1 MKRINLTALIAIVIL
16 AFAFTACA
24 PKAEA
29 TPSTETSLPTYA
41 LISEGQ
47 LVPVDTLDHYFNIPG
62 QIAEVLVQD
71 GEQVEAGQALAR
83 LVETP
88 DVALAIARAE
98 QEVLAAEQA
107 IEALETSAELN
118 LANSR
123 LALIQA
129 QQAVEDAQTQLE
141 DDETDENQALLD
153 FAKVKMD
160 LAKQTLEKFSDG
172 KGIDSDLMAA
182 AQARLASAQAS
193 VINAQAAQDDFVLKA
208 DMAGT
213 VVDLFLKVGQKV
225 AFGSLAVTLADYS
238 SWLVKT
244 DNLTETDVVNVSLGQ
259 KVEITLDALPEVTLN
274 GEVTNI
280 NARYEEKRGDITY
293 TVTIQLNQA
302 DPRMRWGM
310 TAAVSFLP

>member
-1 MKRINLTALIAIVIL
+1 MKRINFTALVAIVIL
-16 AFAFTACA
+16 AFVFTACA

-88 DVALAIARAE
+88 DVVLAIARAE
-98 QEVLAAEQA
+98 QEVLAAGQA

-153 FAKVKMD
+153 LAKVKMD
-160 LAKQTLEKFSDG
+160 LAKQTLEKFTDG

-182 AQARLASAQAS
+182 AQARLDSANAALT
-193 VINAQAAQDDFVLKA
+193 NAQAARDDLVLKA

-213 VVDLFLKVGQKV
+213 VVDLSLKVGQKV

-244 DNLTETDVVNVSLGQ
+244 DNLTETDVVNVRLGQ
-259 KVEITLDALPEVTLN
+259 KVEITLDALPDVTLN
-274 GEVTNI
+274 GEVTHI

-293 TVTIQLNQA
+293 TVTIQLTQA